1 MDQQPD
7 PEQHPDQHM
16 HQDNVTEIDRGD
28 ARQDFRL
35 RRTGALTSL
44 LSEREDLRGV
54 HAVADLLDDAVR
66 WTA

>member
-1 MDQQPD
+1 MDQ
-7 PEQHPDQHM
+7 HLDQDLH
-16 HQDNVTEIDRGD
+16 DDGNVTEIDRSD
-28 ARQDFRL
+28 ARRDFRL
-35 RRTGALTSL
+35 RRTGALTLL

>member
-1 MDQQPD
+1 MDL
-7 PEQHPDQHM
+7 HHDQDLH
-16 HQDNVTEIDRGD
+16 HDGNVTDIDRND
-28 ARQDFRL
+28 ARRDFRL

-54 HAVADLLDDAVR
+54 HAIADLLDDAVR

>member
-1 MDQQPD
+1 MDL
-7 PEQHPDQHM
+7 HLDQDLH
-16 HQDNVTEIDRGD
+16 HDGSVTEIDRND
-28 ARQDFRL
+28 ARRDFRL

>member
-1 MDQQPD
+1 MDQ
-7 PEQHPDQHM
+7 HLDQHLE
-16 HQDNVTEIDRGD
+16 HGNVTEIDRSD
-28 ARQDFRL
+28 ARRDFRL

>member
-1 MDQQPD
+1 MDQK
-7 PEQHPDQHM
+7 
-16 HQDNVTEIDRGD
+16 NVTEIDRSD
-28 ARQDFRL
+28 ARRDFRL

-54 HAVADLLDDAVR
+54 HAIADLLDDAVR

>member
-1 MDQQPD
+1 MDQ
-7 PEQHPDQHM
+7 HLDQDLH
-16 HQDNVTEIDRGD
+16 HDGNVTEIDRSD
-28 ARQDFRL
+28 ARRDFRL
-35 RRTGALTSL
+35 RRTGALTLL